1 MLSLATRHATDTVQ
15 DLAPNVAPEQNDTQ
29 KGEENHGK
37 SYRETSKKLRKKP
50 KPVVHRVAVLATL
63 ANLRVIAT
71 TPSKEDNRLHV
82 KCITFSQPPVGNAAL
97 RELF

>member
-1 MLSLATRHATDTVQ
+1 LIIYNISFFAYISSAQ
-15 DLAPNVAPEQNDTQ
+15 QQ
-29 KGEENHGK
+29 
-37 SYRETSKKLRKKP
+37 
-50 KPVVHRVAVLATL
+50 VAVLATL